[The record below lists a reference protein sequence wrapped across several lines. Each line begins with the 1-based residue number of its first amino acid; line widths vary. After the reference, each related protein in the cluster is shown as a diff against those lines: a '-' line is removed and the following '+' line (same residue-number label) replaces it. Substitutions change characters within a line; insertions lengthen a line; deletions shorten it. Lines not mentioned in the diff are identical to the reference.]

1 VLREAKFT
9 LALVVVRP
17 ELLVQVQLRL
27 PASATAVFTVT
38 PQNRDGLPEVFLE
51 MLQGKS
57 PA

>member
-38 PQNRDGLPEVFLE
+38 PQNRDGLPEVL
-51 MLQGKS
+51 LGVLRAK
-57 PA
+57 